1 MSTLQVNRII
11 PLTGDSVYIQGAV
24 IDSAS
29 FASTASYVASVA
41 SSSYSTFAVSASY
54 VLVAQ
59 TASFVAAAVSASRA
73 TTAANADTASYV
85 LNAVSASYAVT
96 SSYAASVGIN
106 FVQSSPSSTWTIN
119 HNLNNKYPLV
129 QIYDSSDAVIIP
141 ATIVGTNTNTVTVTF
156 STAISGY
163 ARVI

>member
-11 PLTGDSVYIQGAV
+11 PLTGDSVFIQGAV

-41 SSSYSTFAVSASY
+41 SSSYSTFAVTASY

-59 TASFVAAAVSASRA
+59 TASYVAVAISASRA
-73 TTAANADTASYV
+73 TSAANADTASYV
-85 LNAVSASYAVT
+85 LNAVSASYALT

-106 FVQSSPSSTWTIN
+106 FVQSSPSTTWTIN

-129 QIYDSSDAVIIP
+129 QTYDSSDAAIIP

>member
-11 PLTGDSVYIQGAV
+11 PLTGASVYIEGAI

-41 SSSYSTFAVSASY
+41 SSSYSTFAVTASY
-54 VLVAQ
+54 VLIAQ
-59 TASFVAAAVSASRA
+59 TASFVANAVSASRA
-73 TTAANADTASYV
+73 TSAANADTASYV
-85 LNAVSASYAVT
+85 LNAVSASYA
-96 SSYAASVGIN
+96 ASVGVN
-106 FVQSSPSSTWTIN
+106 FVQSSPATTWTIN
-119 HNLNNKYPLV
+119 HNLNNQYPLV
-129 QIYDSSDAVIIP
+129 QTYNSSSATIIP
-141 ATIVGTNTNTVTVTF
+141 ASIVGTSTNTVTVTF